1 MVFEHLQDLFD
12 LKDLANKIFQLFL
25 VCFYVVARRI
35 RGSIVM
41 AFGVAKLLNVA
52 KTFGGIRLIIIGKI
66 FYQLVNRT
74 LCFQFHDAL
83 APHLSPHQF
92 AIMIKGGC
100 ETMVHNI

>member
-41 AFGVAKLLNVA
+41 AFGVAKLL
-52 KTFGGIRLIIIGKI
+52 IIGKI